1 MSLNLGT
8 EGINAC
14 ANLGQQGDFVALRLA
29 LLEQVR
35 VQMNQALDLES
46 SKRDDAI
53 GYARALRDV
62 WQAIEAAA
70 TKQRINAVP
79 KPAPA
84 GVNANVR

>member
-1 MSLNLGT
+1 
-8 EGINAC
+8 
-14 ANLGQQGDFVALRLA
+14 
-29 LLEQVR
+29 
-35 VQMNQALDLES
+35 MNQALDLES